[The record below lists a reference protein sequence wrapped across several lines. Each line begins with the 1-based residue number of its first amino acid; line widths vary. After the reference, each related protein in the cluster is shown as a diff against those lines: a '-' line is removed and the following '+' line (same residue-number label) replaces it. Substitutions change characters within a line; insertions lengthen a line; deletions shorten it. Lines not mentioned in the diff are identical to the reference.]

1 MKNPVMQRSMFVAMG
16 QGPMKSNGILSGL
29 EEETEEGYEDRRPDN
44 IEIIANNL
52 RGDIRSMDERY
63 LELAQM
69 VGEAAFDTP
78 EEVLALMQTR
88 LPPAAPQQVP
98 GMPDQGP
105 EMAPPGMPGQEMM
118 PPQGMMPPEMGMPPP
133 GGGIEGLMAPQMAP
147 GGITE
152 AVEPVQRASGSPP
165 MGEMGYAQ
173 ARASYGGVPR
183 APAGQNPF
191 LSRLPASVQLP
202 MQNILQT
209 NAPTSA
215 SGRPIPFVDRQGR
228 MFQPVG
234 GTDPRMASRGI
245 PMPSNPNLMRMA
257 GFPGYV
263 AAGGLGATAAL
274 MSTDRGAG
282 RDYPSVMGLEF
293 GESGGMEEGVPVTP
307 GYSALPGVPAAV
319 DIPPPAAFD
328 PNLGAAIENIPT
340 APRDVEAESARMF
353 DERLRSGLPFP
364 DLGPEQEALVEAAKE
379 ETNVELGEAPVV
391 TPGTKA
397 DTRDLRERVRERM
410 EIYQDLLGGD
420 EEMRKAQALFILA
433 EGALNMAAARGGNTA
448 DKIAR
453 GLKGVPSALGAL
465 GAEKAKQDMAIKTA
479 AISAVE
485 QEMRDEAKYSAA
497 LAGQLAKMN
506 SQNADLLAQA
516 KYLHEAHGMGYPR
529 AIELARLAK
538 SGMIETDKDTG
549 DVRDRFG
556 KVIFSPVAP
565 LQDGD
570 VGFVPQDA
578 PFVRVGQQRL
588 TAATPKERGDLISK
602 KRANQELVM
611 DIEKLF
617 SSSGFESMYGPL
629 AKVQSGLTTITV
641 PFIGEQGFTNV
652 QKQQLRNVAEQLN
665 NTVRRINV
673 VNAGRPSVWDQQQAK
688 TLESDP
694 NAFLNSPEQAF
705 ATLNNFRVRAIN
717 EINRIDHQ
725 LNPEK
730 VPLKQLDIIPLGT
743 SQDPIQAKD
752 ARYMAEF
759 FRLRPSG
766 SLYLAIPDPQD
777 PKRTRTEKV
786 TADQFF
792 GQFPNLRPQ

>member
-1 MKNPVMQRSMFVAMG
+1 MQRSMFVAMG

-133 GGGIEGLMAPQMAP
+133 SGGGIEGLMAPQMAP

-165 MGEMGYAQ
+165 MGETSYAQ

-191 LSRLPASVQLP
+191 LSRLPAAVQLP

-282 RDYPSVMGLEF
+282 RDYGSSLGLEF
-293 GESGGMEEGVPVTP
+293 GESGGMEGGVPVTP
-307 GYSALPGVPAAV
+307 GFSALPGVEPAV
-319 DIPPPAAFD
+319 DMPPPLVFD
-328 PNLGAAIENIPT
+328 PNLSAAVQNIPT
-340 APRDVEAESARMF
+340 STTPRDIEAESARMF

-364 DLGPEQEALVEAAKE
+364 DLGPEQEALVKAAKK
-379 ETNVELGEAPVV
+379 ETSENLGEAP
-391 TPGTKA
+391 PGDKPPPPEA
-397 DTRDLRERVRERM
+397 KDFRERVKERM
-410 EIYQDLLGGD
+410 GIYQELLGD
-420 EEMRKAQALFILA
+420 DDEMRKAQALFILA

-453 GLKGVPSALGAL
+453 GLKGVPSAFGAL

-479 AISAVE
+479 AISSVE

-497 LAGQLAKMN
+497 LVNQLTRFNA
-506 SQNADLLAQA
+506 QNADLMTQA
-516 KYLHEAHGMGYPR
+516 KFLHETHGMSPAR
-529 AIELARLAK
+529 ALELARLIK
-538 SGMIETDKDTG
+538 SGMIESDKDTG
-549 DVRDRFG
+549 DLLDKTGR
-556 KVIFSPVAP
+556 IFYSPTLP

-570 VGFVPQDA
+570 VGYVPPNA
-578 PFVRVGQQRL
+578 PFVSVREQRL
-588 TAATPKERGDLISK
+588 TPLTRKERGDAIAK
-602 KRANQELVM
+602 KRANQELVL
-611 DIEKLF
+611 DIERLF
-617 SSSGFESMYGPL
+617 GSKGFETMYGPL
-629 AKVQSGLTTITV
+629 AKVQSGLTSITV
-641 PFIGEQGFTNV
+641 PFIGETRFTDV
-652 QKQQLRNVAEQLN
+652 QQQQLRNVAQQLN
-665 NTVRRINV
+665 NEVRRLNV
-673 VNAGRPSVWDQQQAK
+673 VNEGRPSVWDQQQAK

-694 NAFLNSPEQAF
+694 SAFLNSPEQSF

-725 LNPEK
+725 LNPDK
-730 VPLKQLDIIPLGT
+730 VPLRQLDIIPLGT
-743 SQDPIQAKD
+743 SQDPIRSKD
-752 ARYMAEF
+752 ARYMADF
-759 FRLRPSG
+759 FRLRPEG
-766 SLYLAIPDPQD
+766 FLYVQVPGKPAQ
-777 PKRTRTEKV
+777 KV
-786 TADQFF
+786 TADFYYNQN
-792 GQFPNLRPQ
+792 PDLRPR

>member
-133 GGGIEGLMAPQMAP
+133 SGGGIEGLMAPQMAP

-165 MGEMGYAQ
+165 MGETSYAQ

-191 LSRLPASVQLP
+191 LSRLPAAVQLP

-282 RDYPSVMGLEF
+282 RDYGSSLGLEF
-293 GESGGMEEGVPVTP
+293 GESGGMEGGVPVTP
-307 GYSALPGVPAAV
+307 GFSALPGVEPAV
-319 DIPPPAAFD
+319 DMPPPLVFD
-328 PNLGAAIENIPT
+328 PNLSAAVQNIPT
-340 APRDVEAESARMF
+340 STTPRDIEAESARMF

-364 DLGPEQEALVEAAKE
+364 DLGPEQEALVKAAKK
-379 ETNVELGEAPVV
+379 ETSENLGEAP
-391 TPGTKA
+391 PGDKPPPPEA
-397 DTRDLRERVRERM
+397 KDFRERVKERM
-410 EIYQDLLGGD
+410 GIYQELLGD
-420 EEMRKAQALFILA
+420 DDEMRKAQALFILA

-453 GLKGVPSALGAL
+453 GLKGVPSAFGAL

-479 AISAVE
+479 AISSVE

-497 LAGQLAKMN
+497 LVNQLTRFNA
-506 SQNADLLAQA
+506 QNADLMTQA
-516 KYLHEAHGMGYPR
+516 KFLHETHGMSPAR
-529 AIELARLAK
+529 ALELARLIK
-538 SGMIETDKDTG
+538 SGMIESDKDTG
-549 DVRDRFG
+549 DLLDKTGR
-556 KVIFSPVAP
+556 IFYSPTLP

-570 VGFVPQDA
+570 VGYVPPNA
-578 PFVRVGQQRL
+578 PFVSVREQRL
-588 TAATPKERGDLISK
+588 TPLTRKERGDAIAK
-602 KRANQELVM
+602 KRANQELVL
-611 DIEKLF
+611 DIERLF
-617 SSSGFESMYGPL
+617 GSKGFETMYGPL
-629 AKVQSGLTTITV
+629 AKVQSGLTSITV
-641 PFIGEQGFTNV
+641 PFIGETRFTDV
-652 QKQQLRNVAEQLN
+652 QQQQLRNVAQQLN
-665 NTVRRINV
+665 NEVRRLNV
-673 VNAGRPSVWDQQQAK
+673 VNEGRPSVWDQQQAK

-694 NAFLNSPEQAF
+694 SAFLNSPEQSF

-725 LNPEK
+725 LNPDK
-730 VPLKQLDIIPLGT
+730 VPLRQLDIIPLGT
-743 SQDPIQAKD
+743 SQDPIRSKD
-752 ARYMAEF
+752 ARYMADF
-759 FRLRPSG
+759 FRLRPEG
-766 SLYLAIPDPQD
+766 FLYVQVPGKPAQ
-777 PKRTRTEKV
+777 KV
-786 TADQFF
+786 TADFYYNQN
-792 GQFPNLRPQ
+792 PDLRPR

>member
-1 MKNPVMQRSMFVAMG
+1 MKNPVMQRSMFIAMG

-133 GGGIEGLMAPQMAP
+133 SGGGIEGLMAPQMAP

-165 MGEMGYAQ
+165 MGETSYAQ

-191 LSRLPASVQLP
+191 LSRLPAAVQLP

-234 GTDPRMASRGI
+234 GTNPRMASRGI
-245 PMPSNPNLMRMA
+245 PMPSNPTLMRMA

-263 AAGGLGATAAL
+263 AAAGLGATSAL
-274 MSTDRGAG
+274 MATDRGAG

-307 GYSALPGVPAAV
+307 GYSALSGVPAAV

-340 APRDVEAESARMF
+340 APRDIEAESARMF

-364 DLGPEQEALVEAAKE
+364 DLGPDQEALVEAAKK
-379 ETNVELGEAPVV
+379 ETSENLGEAP
-391 TPGTKA
+391 PPRAK
-397 DTRDLRERVRERM
+397 DLRERVKERM

-497 LAGQLAKMN
+497 LAGQLAKLN
-506 SQNADLLAQA
+506 FQNADLMTQA

-529 AIELARLAK
+529 ALELARLSK

-549 DVRDRFG
+549 DVRDRLG
-556 KVIFSPVAP
+556 KVVFSPVAP

-588 TAATPKERGDLISK
+588 TAATPKERGDLIAK
-602 KRANQELVM
+602 KRANQALVM
-611 DIEKLF
+611 DIENLF
-617 SSSGFESMYGPL
+617 RSKDFETMYGPL
-629 AKVQSGLTTITV
+629 ARIQSGATSIIV
-641 PFIGEQGFTNV
+641 PFFGETSFTDV
-652 QKQQLRNVAEQLN
+652 QKQQYANNAKQLN
-665 NTVRRINV
+665 LELRRINV
-673 VNAGRPSVWDQQQAK
+673 VNEGRPSVWDQQQAK
-688 TLESDP
+688 GIESDP
-694 NAFLNSPEQAF
+694 EAFFNSAEQSF
-705 ATLNNFRVRAIN
+705 AKLNNFRVRAIN

-725 LNPEK
+725 LNPDK

-752 ARYMAEF
+752 ARYMVEF

-777 PKRTRTEKV
+777 PKKTRTEKV

-792 GQFPNLRPQ
+792 SQFPNLRPQ